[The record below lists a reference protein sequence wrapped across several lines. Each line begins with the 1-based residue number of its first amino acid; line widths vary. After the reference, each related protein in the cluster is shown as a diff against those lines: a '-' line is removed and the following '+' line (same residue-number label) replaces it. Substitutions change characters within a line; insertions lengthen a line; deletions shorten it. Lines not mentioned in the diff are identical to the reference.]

1 MAENDIYNNKK
12 KYEDF
17 KQNLELFLLKPENR
31 SNGKYKGKYY
41 CKNKE
46 NLEWFVQLFKA
57 FEAKDISYV
66 RRNRLLMSMKL
77 ICHAS
82 NKNLRDLD
90 RDGINNVVSFMHT
103 AYKSPKSKSDFIID
117 IKHMWKILFPEKDER
132 GRIDDNLVPYPVR
145 HLSPKIDKS
154 KEKRRYDKLTY
165 EEFEKVVNFFA
176 NDARMQFYLTLS
188 LESFGRPQEILYIK
202 IKDVELYDN
211 YAKIWI
217 SEHGKE
223 GIGFLQ
229 CIDSFPY
236 LIRWME
242 KHPFKNDKDSFL
254 FVNLSDREF
263 GQQFKPKNINNKLKT
278 ACKYLKIDKPVT
290 AYSLKRNGVTFRRL
304 RGDSDMEIQHAARW
318 TSTKQLKTYD
328 QSHQEEALKI
338 ELVKRGII
346 QDKKYKDLQ
355 PKVKECFICWAKHG
369 FTATTCDTCKR
380 PLDREKVRVLEQK
393 KEIDYT
399 IVKKELQEI
408 KDFLNTNRQYA
419 AELNEFMKMSEVQ
432 KMFKTFHKEKK
443 NRVIK
448 KEILPIAQ
456 TYYSRSE

>member
-1 MAENDIYNNKK
+1 MADNDIYNNKK

-17 KQNLELFLLKPENR
+17 KQNLELFLIKPENR
-31 SNGKYKGKYY
+31 NYGKYKGKYY

-46 NLEWFVQLFKA
+46 NLAWFEQLFKA

-66 RRNRLLMSMKL
+66 RCNRLLMSMKL
-77 ICHAS
+77 ICHAA
-82 NKNLRDLD
+82 NKNLKDLD
-90 RDGINNVVSFMHT
+90 REGINNVVSFMHT
-103 AYKSPKSKSDFIID
+103 TYKSPKSKSDFIID

-132 GRIDDNLVPYPVR
+132 GRIDDTLVPYPIR

-154 KEKRRYDKLTY
+154 KEKRRYDKLAY
-165 EEFEKVVNFFA
+165 EEYESVVNFFN
-176 NDARMQFYLTLS
+176 NDPRMQFYLTLS
-188 LESFGRPQEILYIK
+188 LESLGRPQEILYTK
-202 IKDVELYDN
+202 IKDIELNDN

-223 GIGFLQ
+223 GVGFLQ

-236 LIRWME
+236 LVKWLE
-242 KHPFKNDKDSFL
+242 KHPFKNNKDSFL

-328 QSHQEEALKI
+328 MSHQEEALKI

-355 PKVKECFICWAKHG
+355 PKVKECLFCNAKHG
-369 FTATTCDTCKR
+369 FTAEICENCKR
-380 PLDREKVRVLEQK
+380 PLDRNKIRELESKREFDYQK
-393 KEIDYT
+393 LN
-399 IVKKELQEI
+399 KELEGIKQYMQDNKKYAMALNNFMRIPEI
-408 KDFLNTNRQYA
+408 QKLFKVVYKMQKQMK
-419 AELNEFMKMSEVQ
+419 EL
-432 KMFKTFHKEKK
+432 
-443 NRVIK
+443 RVK
-448 KEILPIAQ
+448 VE
-456 TYYSRSE
+456 

>member
-12 KYEDF
+12 KYENF
-17 KQNLELFLLKPENR
+17 KQNLELFALEPSQRPNNIG
-31 SNGKYKGKYY
+31 NGNFKHKGKYY

-46 NLEWFVQLFKA
+46 NLAYFKSLFEA

-66 RRNRLLMSMKL
+66 RRNRLLMSMRL
-77 ICHAS
+77 ICHATD
-82 NKNLRDLD
+82 KNLKGLD
-90 RDGINNVVSFMHT
+90 RDEINKVVSFMHT

-117 IKHMWKILFPEKDER
+117 IKHMWKILFPERDER
-132 GRIDDNLVPYPVR
+132 GRIDDTLVPYSVR

-154 KEKRRYDKLTY
+154 KEKRRYDKLTF
-165 EEFEKVVNFFA
+165 EEFENVVNFFA

-188 LESFGRPQEILYIK
+188 LESLGRPQEILYTK

-236 LIRWME
+236 LAKWLE

-263 GQQFKPKNINNKLKT
+263 GQQLKPKNINNKLKT
-278 ACKYLKIDKPVT
+278 ACKYLKIDKPIT

-304 RGDSDMEIQHAARW
+304 KGDSDLEIQHAARW

-328 QSHQEEALKI
+328 MSHQEEALKI

-355 PKVKECFICWAKHG
+355 PKVKECLFCNAKHG
-369 FTATTCDTCKR
+369 FTAEICDNCKR
-380 PLDREKVRVLEQK
+380 PLDRNKLREQEQK
-393 KEIDYT
+393 KEIDYVNVKRELET
-399 IVKKELQEI
+399 IKEKMTKNTKYAFALNNFIQIPEIQKLFKVVYKLQEEVKEL
-408 KDFLNTNRQYA
+408 
-419 AELNEFMKMSEVQ
+419 
-432 KMFKTFHKEKK
+432 K
-443 NRVIK
+443 N
-448 KEILPIAQ
+448 
-456 TYYSRSE
+456 